1 MIWLIVII
9 YDGFFIYFE
18 ECKHRRD
25 RLPSNRKLKKIYR
38 LWNADVIVEDRQL
51 LVPRLQVFGQIFDRN
66 QDCLHQAL
74 VLVGVL
80 LLELA

>member
-1 MIWLIVII
+1 
-9 YDGFFIYFE
+9 
-18 ECKHRRD
+18 
-25 RLPSNRKLKKIYR
+25 
-38 LWNADVIVEDRQL
+38 VEDRQL